1 MQQAAVSA
9 SEPERAPLPW
19 FVLRP
24 DRYRAEMER
33 LRRYYPDFAVSERD
47 LRAGI
52 LAVAG
57 TLFVDHDGTRTPWPV
72 LLLYP
77 EDTPARPPILLP
89 LTEALS
95 GDDWSANGVRG
106 LVRRLPVEYRRHQ
119 MPDGSLCVIEADAYA
134 HEEWI
139 HGDDVLYRA
148 ERIFSAVTLTRPVPF
163 RDTEEADLTAYFQVV
178 GHIVLGEEF
187 YRTDLAGA
195 GNWLAVPMQPDQR
208 ATGTAVGVAL
218 REHPLLWVGVRVAT
232 TQVNGFI
239 EQSWEDMRDPVVRNA
254 FPWVIEAPEGASI
267 TRPVLGRWYDVPEE
281 PPPFKTG
288 GELALLL
295 EKAGVADPRGVI
307 GTLGPARM
315 GERFIALRYPHREGA
330 GREWLF
336 VHLHT
341 EEEPPRDTPEAERE
355 GIWREIMADAQ
366 VVILRTH
373 PLVRA
378 NLELRSGPNA
388 STLHGRRV
396 AVFGCGALGGD
407 VAVTL
412 AKAGVGTLLLVD
424 DDAMHVGN
432 VVRHVAGLW
441 SAGQSKVSAV
451 KEMIHQHNPFV
462 QVEVFT
468 QSAGV
473 QPAELDAL
481 LRQCDLVVSTIAN
494 ENAEMVVNEAAVWVG
509 RTVVYGRALR
519 AGSAARVF
527 RVRPGRDA
535 CKQCVALHR
544 LDAER
549 GMPHASSGGAW
560 IDLPGVDD
568 EILGHECGNPILAGS
583 AVDLRFAADLTAR
596 AALDELGEGS
606 AWNTLVWTRD
616 PLPEVADDLARPYS
630 TALRSVEPHP
640 HCPTC
645 GRPGV
650 KEIVICSSARKA
662 MYAQVEASPQAE
674 TGGILIGYRSTSG
687 AAVVLEA
694 TPAGTAATETP
705 FLFERDAEFVQARLN
720 EAAVRLGVRGQY
732 LGEWHSH
739 LEARPRPS
747 ARDVKSLTGIA
758 AAPGYLTNEPIM
770 LIAGRDPSSGRV
782 EHVHAS
788 CFPLGMRMHEQ
799 EWREVP
805 DAEALA
811 LEPLHLAV
819 G

>member
-1 MQQAAVSA
+1 M
-9 SEPERAPLPW
+9 EAPLPW
-19 FVLRP
+19 FVQRS
-24 DRYRAEMER
+24 DRYRTELER
-33 LRRYYPDFAVSERD
+33 LRRRYPDFVVSERD
-47 LRAGI
+47 LRSGV

-57 TLFVDHDGTRTPWPV
+57 TLFVDHDGAQTHWPV
-72 LLLYP
+72 LLVYGA
-77 EDTPARPPILLP
+77 DTPSRPPILTP
-89 LTEALS
+89 LTKAPV
-95 GDDWSANGVRG
+95 GHDWSADELGGCVQ
-106 LVRRLPVEYRRHQ
+106 RLPVEYRRHQ
-119 MPDGSLCVIEADAYA
+119 MPDGSLCLIEADAFA
-134 HEEWI
+134 REEWI
-139 HGDDVLYRA
+139 HGDDMLYRA
-148 ERIFSAVTLTRPVPF
+148 ERMFAAVTLKLPVPF
-163 RDTEEADLTAYFQVV
+163 RDTEEADLAAYFQVV

-187 YRTDLAGA
+187 YHADLAGA

-208 ATGTAVGVAL
+208 AVGTAVGVA
-218 REHPLLWVGVRVAT
+218 RGGNPWLWVGVRVAT
-232 TQVNGFI
+232 TEVNGVI
-239 EQSWEDMRDPVVRNA
+239 EQSWADMRDPVVSNA
-254 FPWVIEAPEGASI
+254 FPWVTEAPERPTI
-267 TRPVLGRWYDVPEE
+267 TAPVLGRWYDVPEE
-281 PPPFKTG
+281 PPPVRTG

-295 EKAGVADPRGVI
+295 EKARVADPRGVI
-307 GTLGPARM
+307 GKLGHAPP
-315 GERFIALRYPHREGA
+315 GERFVALRYPHRNGI

-341 EEEPPRDTPEAERE
+341 EEKPPRDTPVAEQE
-355 GIWREIMADAQ
+355 GIWREIMAAAD
-366 VVILRTH
+366 VHILRTH

-378 NLELRSGPNA
+378 SLELRSGPDA
-388 STLHGRRV
+388 PTLHRRRV

-424 DDAMHVGN
+424 QDAMHVGN

-441 SAGQSKVSAV
+441 STGQSKVSAV

-462 QVEVFT
+462 HVEALL
-468 QSAGV
+468 QCAGV

-481 LRQCDLVVSTIAN
+481 LHQCDLVVSTLAN
-494 ENAEMVVNEAAVWVG
+494 ENAEMVVNEAAVRLG

-544 LDAER
+544 QDAER
-549 GMPHASSGGAW
+549 GTPLASNGGAW
-560 IDLPGVDD
+560 IDVPGMDD

-606 AWNTLVWTRD
+606 AWNTLVWTRE

-650 KEIVICSSARKA
+650 KEIVICSSVREA
-662 MYAQVEASPQAE
+662 MFAQVEASPRAE
-674 TGGILIGYRSTSG
+674 TGGILIGFRSTSG

-694 TPAGTAATETP
+694 TPAGPAATETP
-705 FLFERDAEFVQARLN
+705 FVFERDAEFVQARLN
-720 EAAVRLGVRGQY
+720 EAAIRLGVRGQY

-747 ARDVKSLTGIA
+747 ARDVESLTGIA

-782 EHVHAS
+782 EDVHAS
-788 CFPLGMRMHEQ
+788 CFPLGMRMHE
-799 EWREVP
+799 RELRVLP
-805 DAEALA
+805 DAEALV
-811 LEPLHLAV
+811 LEPLRLTV